1 MPRTKLR
8 KRNENGEDNLVI
20 QPWKPEFD
28 AVKKNRSS
36 FFWNENPIVLEL
48 ACGKW
53 EYSTGLAPHYPDKN
67 FIGIDIKGPRLR
79 YGAQMVKELGL
90 KNVAF
95 LRAIIHHLDQF
106 FGKASVEEIRIIH
119 PDPRPKGVD
128 ERRRLTCPRFLN
140 MYQDIL
146 IPGGLLKLKT
156 DDLDLFRYSL
166 ETLKSEGRE
175 IIDYTEDLYVS
186 PLLSEHYDIKTNFE
200 IKFHEKGR
208 SICYLK
214 ARFSRS
220 TWL

>member
-8 KRNENGEDNLVI
+8 KRNENGENDLVI
-20 QPWKPEFD
+20 QPGKPTFES
-28 AVKKNRSS
+28 VKKNRSS

-67 FIGIDIKGPRLR
+67 FVGIDVKGPRLR
-79 YGAQMVKELGL
+79 YGAQAVKALWL
-90 KNVAF
+90 KNVLF
-95 LRAIIHHLDQF
+95 LRSIIHHLDQF

-140 MYQDIL
+140 IYKEVL
-146 IPGGLLKLKT
+146 IPGGLLRLKT

-175 IIDYTEDLYVS
+175 IIDYTEDLYNS
-186 PLLSEHYDIKTNFE
+186 PLLEEHYGIRTDFE
-200 IKFHEKGR
+200 IKFHKKGR

-214 ARFSRS
+214 AKF
-220 TWL
+220 L